1 VRAWPACGRRR
12 ARAAASRTLLALV
25 AFAAA
30 GRATAQV
37 RTTID
42 IESDDRYRG
51 RSVSQGRPT
60 ASLDLSYD
68 AASGAYLGAAVTVVA
83 ARHEGLQVLAGQ
95 AYAGYVARLP
105 QGPSID
111 LGVTQTHYSEYYS
124 GDEEADFTEVYAGLI
139 TRLFSTRLYYSP
151 NYFDRHQATLYG
163 EADTAFRPAPKW
175 RLSAH
180 AGVLTRVSGTP
191 FPGQKS
197 TEYDWRL
204 GLSRAVLGCEAEVA
218 WSGAGPGRDY
228 YGGESR
234 SRSGVVVALRHSF

>member
-1 VRAWPACGRRR
+1 
-12 ARAAASRTLLALV
+12 LALV
-25 AFAAA
+25 ALGAA
-30 GRATAQV
+30 GRAAAQV

-60 ASLDLSYD
+60 AGLDLSYD
-68 AASGAYLGAAVTVVA
+68 APGGAYVGAAVTVVA

-105 QGPSID
+105 QGPSLD

-124 GDEEADFTEVYAGLI
+124 GGEETDFTEVYAGLI
-139 TRLFSTRLYYSP
+139 TRRFSTRLYYSP
-151 NYFDRHQATLYG
+151 NYFGRHQATLYG

-175 RLSAH
+175 RVSAH
-180 AGVLTRVSGTP
+180 AGVLTRISGAP
-191 FPGQKS
+191 IMPDQPV
-197 TEYDWRL
+197 TEYDWRV
-204 GLSRAVLGCEAEVA
+204 GLSRSVLGCEAELA

-234 SRSGVVVALRHSF
+234 SRSGVVVALRRSF